1 MKYPYL
7 TVALLVFFG
16 VVDIVILGN
25 HYDLTKSDWSGWV
38 QAIGSI
44 AALAVAIFVMS
55 RQNAHSARLLAEAD
69 VRIMLRRAA
78 AVSALVVRA
87 SERLQE
93 CTASL
98 GHDAR
103 TGDNASFHTLWT
115 VAGPALRQCKS
126 ALELVPAYELGG
138 YKMVNGL
145 HSMIDSL
152 HNFLL
157 LGEEW
162 EKEVFPTF
170 DPNIQIP
177 YCEEFRD
184 RGIEALNIFNQGVG
198 EISNR

>member
-1 MKYPYL
+1 MKKTYVL
-7 TVALLVFFG
+7 LAFALIGGSVA
-16 VVDIVILGN
+16 IAIIGN
-25 HYDLTKSDWSGWV
+25 QAGLTKDSWPGWV

-44 AALAVAIFVMS
+44 AALGVAIFVMA
-55 RQNAHSARLLAEAD
+55 RQNAHSARLLAETD

-87 SERLQE
+87 NERLQE

-98 GHDAR
+98 TSVAVP
-103 TGDNASFHTLWT
+103 GDNRKVHIMWT
-115 VAGPALRQCKS
+115 VVGPTLRQCKS
-126 ALELVPAYELGG
+126 ALEMVPAHELGG

-170 DPNIQIP
+170 DPSVQIE
-177 YCEEFRD
+177 YCETYRD
-184 RGIEALNIFNQGVG
+184 RGIVALKIFNQGVE
-198 EISNR
+198 EISN